1 LRAIGRDATEVTPTA
16 ADGRTPVLYIAGYG
30 RSGSTLLDLLLGRID
45 GWFSMGEFRLVWY
58 ARRDGWRC
66 ACGEK
71 VTDCEIWSQ
80 VFARAGDVDDRRALS
95 LVKTMVRTRRVPG
108 LLSPHLAGGHR
119 AELDELRS
127 LLGSLYD
134 AAAQVS
140 GARVLVDSSKDPVY
154 GLVLAGIPSIRLHV
168 VHLVRDSRAVAWSW
182 QRRRLRPEI
191 GTTDAY
197 MPVRSPARTSL
208 DWDLRNGIAHVLGR
222 RAASYTRLTYE
233 SFVRDPDA
241 VVETIARRIDPD
253 TQVAIGA
260 STGAAVNHT
269 VAGNPM
275 RFEGTAVEVKP
286 DTEWQT
292 ALGARDRRVV
302 TALTWPLQKVYGYG
316 AAGSAPSDSG
326 APRD

>member
-1 LRAIGRDATEVTPTA
+1 VTPTA
-16 ADGRTPVLYIAGYG
+16 AAGGTRVLYIAGYG
-30 RSGSTLLDLLLGRID
+30 RSGSTLLDLLLGRIE

-71 VTDCEIWSQ
+71 VADCEIWSQ
-80 VFARAGDVDDRRALS
+80 VFARAGDVDDGHALS
-95 LVKTMVRTRRVPG
+95 LVKTMVRTRRVPE
-108 LLSPHLAGGHR
+108 LLASHLPGDHR
-119 AELDELRS
+119 AEREELRG
-127 LLGSLYD
+127 LLGSVYG
-134 AAAQVS
+134 ATAQVT

-197 MPVRSPARTSL
+197 MPVRSPVRTSL
-208 DWDLRNGIAHVLGR
+208 DWDLRNGLAHVLGR

-241 VVETIARRIDPD
+241 VVEAIARRIDPD
-253 TQVAIGA
+253 ASVTIGDP
-260 STGAAVNHT
+260 TTAAANHT

-275 RFEGTAVEVKP
+275 RFEGTSVEVKL

-316 AAGSAPSDSG
+316 ASGSAPSDSD
-326 APRD
+326 APRG